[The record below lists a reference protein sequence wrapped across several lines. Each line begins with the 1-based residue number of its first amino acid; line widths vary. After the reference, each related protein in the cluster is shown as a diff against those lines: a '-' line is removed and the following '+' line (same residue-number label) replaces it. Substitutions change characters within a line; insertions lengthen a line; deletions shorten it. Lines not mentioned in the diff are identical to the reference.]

1 MAKILL
7 LETATEIC
15 SVGFALDGRP
25 AAIAQAEAPQDH
37 ARMITLLIEQVL
49 TESQCDFTALDAI
62 AVSHGPGSYTS
73 LRIGM
78 ATAKGIAFS
87 LQIPLLTID
96 TLLALAMAA
105 RQPDDAPL
113 TCYAPM
119 IDARR
124 EEVYTAVYDITGQC
138 LLPATALI
146 LSQDALATYRTTP
159 LVVCGNGAGKSLRY
173 WSDNVLLRESV
184 QCRADWLA
192 PLAEATF
199 QQKNYAD
206 LVRSGPIY
214 LKPPY
219 VTQPKSVKN

>member
-1 MAKILL
+1 MANILL
-7 LETATEIC
+7 LETATEVC
-15 SVGFALDGRP
+15 SVAFTRDGQLL
-25 AAIAQAEAPQDH
+25 ATAQATAPQDH

-49 TESQCDFTALDAI
+49 AESNLDFGSLDAV
-62 AVSHGPGSYTS
+62 AVSQGPGSYTS

-96 TLLALAMAA
+96 TLLAMAMAA
-105 RQPDDAPL
+105 KQPDDPAN

-124 EEVYTAVYDITGQC
+124 EEVYTAVYDNTGQC

-146 LSQDALATYRTTP
+146 LSEEALASYRTAP
-159 LVVCGNGAGKSLRY
+159 LVICGNGAAKSMRY
-173 WSDNVLLRESV
+173 WSENVFLRDAV

-192 PLAEATF
+192 PLAEAKF
-199 QQKNYAD
+199 QQNNYAD
-206 LVRSGPIY
+206 LVLADPIY

>member
-15 SVGFALDGRP
+15 SVGFAQDGRT
-25 AAIAQAEAPQDH
+25 AAMARAEAPQDH

-49 TESQCDFTALDAI
+49 AEGGCGFTALDAV

-96 TLLALAMAA
+96 TLRALAMAA
-105 RQPDDAPL
+105 RQPQDDPL

-124 EEVYTAVYDITGQC
+124 EEVYTAVYDNTGEC

-146 LSQDALATYRTTP
+146 LSQDALAAYRSAP
-159 LVVCGNGAGKSLRY
+159 LIVCGNGAAKSMPY
-173 WSDNVLLRESV
+173 WSDNVYLREPR

-192 PLAEATF
+192 PLAEADF
-199 QQKNYAD
+199 QQGNYAD
-206 LVRSGPIY
+206 LVHSDPVY

>member
-15 SVGFALDGRP
+15 SVGLSLDGRP
-25 AAIAQAEAPQDH
+25 AARAQAEAPQDH

-49 TESQCDFTALDAI
+49 AESSCDFTALDAV

-96 TLLALAMAA
+96 TLQALAIAA
-105 RQPDDAPL
+105 RQEDDDPL
-113 TCYAPM
+113 SCYAPM

-124 EEVYTAVYDITGQC
+124 EEVYTAVYNNAGQC
-138 LLPATALI
+138 MLAATALV
-146 LSQDALATYRTTP
+146 LSEDALAAYRTGP
-159 LVVCGNGAGKSLRY
+159 LVVCGNGGAKSLRY
-173 WSDNVLLRESV
+173 WSDNVYLREPV

-192 PLAEATF
+192 PLAEAAF
-199 QQKNYAD
+199 QQKNHTD
-206 LVRSGPIY
+206 LVHSNPIY